1 MTIRERLEALG
12 DAQNADFL
20 ARLTPGIAREAIL
33 GVRMGALRALAKE
46 LRGTP
51 EAAAFL
57 AALPHETLEENTL
70 HALLLN
76 EERDYD
82 ALLAALERFL
92 PHVDNWATCDTLRPK
107 AVRRRLNDF
116 ERVIEGFLA
125 SEHPYTQRFGMEM
138 LMAYYLDD
146 AFRPGQLALVGNVR
160 SEHYYVRMMAAWY
173 FATALAKQP
182 QSTLPWIEQ
191 RRLEPWTHRKTI
203 QKAVES
209 FRIDDETKAYL
220 RTLK

>member
-1 MTIRERLEALG
+1 MTVRERLETLG
-12 DAQNADFL
+12 DAKNADFL

-57 AALPHETLEENTL
+57 ASTPHGTLDENTL

-82 ALLAALERFL
+82 ALLAGLDAFL
-92 PHVDNWATCDTLRPK
+92 PHVDNWVVCDALRPK
-107 AVRRRLNDF
+107 AVRRHPEDF
-116 ERVIEGFLA
+116 ERAIEGYLA
-125 SEHPYTQRFGMEM
+125 SGKPYTQRFGMEM
-138 LMAYYLDD
+138 LMAYYLDEG
-146 AFRPGQLALVGNVR
+146 FRPGQLALVGDLR
-160 SEHYYVRMMAAWY
+160 SEHYYVRMMQAWY

-182 QSTLPWIEQ
+182 QSALPWIEQ
-191 RRLEPWTHRKTI
+191 RRLAPWTHRKTI

-220 RTLK
+220 RTLR